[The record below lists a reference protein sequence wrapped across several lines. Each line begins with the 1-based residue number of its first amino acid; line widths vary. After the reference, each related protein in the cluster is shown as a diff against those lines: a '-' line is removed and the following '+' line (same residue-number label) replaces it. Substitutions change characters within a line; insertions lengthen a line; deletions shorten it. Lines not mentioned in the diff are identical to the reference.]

1 MNFAI
6 DCFDLGFD
14 FDEPMEPSIGT
25 PPELWL
31 GVPGE
36 SEEERTAR
44 LQAASDILA
53 DEPELMDLVTRMTV
67 AAIEA
72 DMPYLFAAHLAS
84 RSSAGRSTRPLSE
97 GIA

>member
-1 MNFAI
+1 MYYAI
-6 DCFDLGFD
+6 ECFEAVC
-14 FDEPMEPSIGT
+14 DEPMEPSIGT

-36 SEEERTAR
+36 SEEERMAR

-53 DEPELMDLVTRMTV
+53 DEPELIDLVTRLTL

-72 DMPYLFAAHLAS
+72 ETPDLLADHQMNVGFTGYGP
-84 RSSAGRSTRPLSE
+84 RTLTE